1 MLYKEI
7 KKFYIL
13 IKMKFKKVQNDS
25 LEDRGK
31 KKQKKRKRKMRG
43 NKKNGIIYPNL

>member
-13 IKMKFKKVQNDS
+13 IKMKFQKVQNDS

-31 KKQKKRKRKMRG
+31 KKQKKKEKEKWEGTKKMA
-43 NKKNGIIYPNL
+43 

>member
-13 IKMKFKKVQNDS
+13 IKMKFQKVQNDS

-31 KKQKKRKRKMRG
+31 KNRKKEREKWEGTKKMA
-43 NKKNGIIYPNL
+43 

>member
-13 IKMKFKKVQNDS
+13 IKMKFQKVQNDS
-25 LEDRGK
+25 LEDRGNKKTEK
-31 KKQKKRKRKMRG
+31 KKEKKDREQKKWH
-43 NKKNGIIYPNL
+43 NLS

>member
-13 IKMKFKKVQNDS
+13 IKMKFQKVQNDS

-31 KKQKKRKRKMRG
+31 KKQKKKEKE
-43 NKKNGIIYPNL
+43 K

>member
-13 IKMKFKKVQNDS
+13 IKMKFQKVQNDS

-31 KKQKKRKRKMRG
+31 KKQKKKK
-43 NKKNGIIYPNL
+43 KKNEREQKKWHNLS